1 MGRDKA
7 QLVLGGQ
14 SLLDRALGLLRAAG
28 FRPAVAGLRAPVAC
42 SAPCVHDLTPDA
54 GPLGGIEA
62 ALASL
67 ANEPAQPV
75 VFLPVDLPLLPT
87 VLLRALSD
95 RAEHSGALATVP
107 YAGGRPQPLCAVYS
121 SSLASGI
128 GEALRRGDRKVMRVL
143 SRLAPGSSFDRFR
156 VEALAAS
163 QGWQAVHR
171 WFWNVNT
178 SQDLDAVE
186 SIQHS

>member
-7 QLVLGGQ
+7 QLALGGQ
-14 SLLDRALGLLRAAG
+14 SLLERALDLLSTVG
-28 FRPAVAGLRAPVAC
+28 FQPAVAGLRAPVAC

-67 ANEPAQPV
+67 AGKPTQPV
-75 VFLPVDLPLLPT
+75 LFLPVDLPLLPAT
-87 VLLRALSD
+87 FLRALAD
-95 RAEHSGALATVP
+95 RAELSGALATVP
-107 YAGGRPQPLCAVYS
+107 YAAGRPQPLCAVYS

-128 GEALRRGDRKVMRVL
+128 GEALRRGDRKVMRVF
-143 SRLAPGSSFDRFR
+143 SRLAPGNSFDRFR

-163 QGWQAVHR
+163 HGWQAVHR

-178 SQDLDAVE
+178 PQDFDAVQ
-186 SIQHS
+186 SVPHS